1 MNKLD
6 ELFQLEFQ
14 GETGGSYRFRCET
27 DAGHP
32 LFAGHFPG
40 MPIVPGVCLINVV
53 KRAVSQRLEGAV
65 WFEKI
70 RECKFL
76 SAINPN
82 ENKAFDIEFGL
93 NGGQE
98 VRAAIFIG
106 DTQCMKLKATL
117 SHEWKDI

>member
-14 GETGGSYRFRCET
+14 GEAGGTYRFRCEV
-27 DAGHP
+27 DAAHP

-40 MPIVPGVCLINVV
+40 MPIVPGVCLLHVV
-53 KRAVSQRLEGAV
+53 KRAVSRRVEREVQ
-65 WFEKI
+65 FEKI

-76 SAINPN
+76 SAINPV
-82 ENKAFDIEFGL
+82 ENKAFEIEL
-93 NGGQE
+93 RLTDGQE

-117 SHEWKDI
+117 SCGWKDI